1 MALPAQ
7 LVTYYYVQVLY
18 LWITSSYK
26 YKAFLPQVLLF
37 LDIFYPILFSER
49 SSADVNI
56 WMLSVLTDGGGCV
69 NLLITS
75 CTARLTLPT
84 VLIDKRGDVSCA
96 GWCPDC
102 HATCTG
108 GLAMSF
114 LFLKSSHNMS
124 NARQMYPYELVH
136 GLADNFQT
144 WHFPHNVSNVICFG
158 YFDYRD
164 WQRCYLLTIIFISW

>member
-1 MALPAQ
+1 M
-7 LVTYYYVQVLY
+7 LVIVSTLLNNTTPLIFFRCMGWGVWAEMLTVLMQGVGGGVQNYGKNADIILE
-18 LWITSSYK
+18 SS
-26 YKAFLPQVLLF
+26 
-37 LDIFYPILFSER
+37 
-49 SSADVNI
+49 
-56 WMLSVLTDGGGCV
+56 LTGCV
-69 NLLITS
+69 NSLITS

-96 GWCPDC
+96 WWCPDC
-102 HATCTG
+102 HMTCTG

-144 WHFPHNVSNVICFG
+144 WNFPHNVSNVICIG